1 MNQILPIAV
10 LMSGL
15 SLPLLPAGTAW
26 SADAPSMPAGH
37 DHSHHHDHGA
47 APAAQPSGTKVKLP
61 DTQLI
66 DQDGRQLRLLSDVVG
81 DKVVLVSFV
90 YTHCTTVCPVVSHVF
105 SQVQAQLGDQMEHQ
119 VRLVSLTVDPARDTP
134 NRLKT
139 YSAQH
144 GTRTGWLWLTGT
156 APNVTAALKGFGTYT
171 ANFENHPAVVMVGD
185 GRTGQW
191 TRIYGFEDPAALVG
205 KVRGYL
211 EARRGAAPVMA
222 GKE

>member
-1 MNQILPIAV
+1 MHQILPIAA

-15 SLPLLPAGTAW
+15 VLLQAGPAW
-26 SADAPSMPAGH
+26 SADPPARPAGQ
-37 DHSHHHDHGA
+37 DHSHHHMHDA
-47 APAAQPSGTKVKLP
+47 APAAQPSGAKVKLQ
-61 DTQLI
+61 DTQLT

-105 SQVQAQLGDQMEHQ
+105 SQVQAQLGDQLERQ

-134 NRLKT
+134 SRLKA
-139 YSAQH
+139 YSAQY
-144 GTRTGWLWLTGT
+144 GTRTGWLWLTG
-156 APNVTAALKGFGTYT
+156 APPDVTAALKGFGTYT
-171 ANFENHPAVVMVGD
+171 ANFENHPALVMVGD

-191 TRIYGFEDPAALVG
+191 TRIYGFEDPVVLVA
-205 KVRGYL
+205 KVRATL
-211 EARRGAAPVMA
+211 KARQGKATVVA